1 MSKEKENKYNT
12 SANPPSGGEGAK
24 DSTSKA
30 PPLANGGKGSSA
42 TVTGKAFDWQL
53 LKRIMHYVKPYT
65 SVFVIAAFLT
75 IFLAVIALFQPI
87 LIQRTLDKYI
97 LANDYHG
104 LVFMVELMIGQL
116 VVQTI
121 AQYYQTYLTNSL
133 GQSVIRD
140 LRKDVFNHITSLRLK
155 YFDRTPIGM
164 LITRTVSDLETIA
177 DIFSE
182 GLISIMGDML
192 LVFAVIGYMLWQD
205 WKLALITLIPMPFLF
220 ASTYVFK
227 EAIKS
232 SFQEVRTQVAQ
243 LNTFLAEHISGI
255 SVIQYF
261 SREEQEMRK
270 FKAVNLKYR
279 DANIRSNWY
288 YSIFFPVVEILFAVC
303 MALLVWYGCKRIL
316 NDQQIH
322 AISASEGG
330 ITPGLITSFIVL
342 LNMLFRP
349 IRQLADKFNTLQ
361 MGMVGADRI
370 FKVLDTDEV
379 ATDDGKLAPSVLE
392 GDIEFKDVWFAY
404 NDENWVLK
412 NINFHIKPGETLA
425 LVGATGAGKSST
437 INILNRFYDIGKGS
451 VTVDGYDIRE
461 YKVDYLRS
469 KIATVIQDVFLFTD
483 TIGNNISLN
492 NTQITREEIIKAA
505 KDVGAHE
512 FIERLPGGYDYN
524 VMERGATLSAG
535 QAQLISFIRALVY
548 NPAILVL
555 DEATSS
561 VDTETELLIQTAINK
576 LMQGRT
582 AIVIA
587 HRLSTIQNADKIIVL
602 DHGEIMES
610 GTHQELLRIENGYY
624 RKLYDLQ
631 FNSAGIAKP
640 I

>member
-1 MSKEKENKYNT
+1 MSE
-12 SANPPSGGEGAK
+12 
-24 DSTSKA
+24 
-30 PPLANGGKGSSA
+30 
-42 TVTGKAFDWQL
+42 VTGKALDWKL
-53 LKRIMHYVKPYT
+53 LKRVMHYVKPYNST
-65 SVFVIAAFLT
+65 FVISAFLT
-75 IFLAVIALFQPI
+75 IFLAGGALLQPI
-87 LIQRTLDKYI
+87 LIQHTLDNDI
-97 LANDYHG
+97 LNDNYDG
-104 LVFMVELMIGQL
+104 LVLMVILMITQL
-116 VVQTI
+116 VVLTV
-121 AQYYQTYLTNSL
+121 AQYYQTYLTNAL

-140 LRKDVFNHITSLRLK
+140 LRIDIFNHITSLRLK

-192 LVFAVIGYMLWQD
+192 LVIAVIGFMLYED

-232 SFQEVRTQVAQ
+232 SFQDVRTQVAR

-255 SVIQYF
+255 GIIQLF
-261 SREEQEMRK
+261 AREDQEMRK
-270 FKAVNLKYR
+270 FKEVNLKYR

-288 YSIFFPVVEILFAVC
+288 YSIFFPVVEVLFAVC
-303 MALLVWYGCKRIL
+303 MGLLVWYGCKRML
-316 NDQQIH
+316 SDSQLA
-322 AISASEGG
+322 AISARPGG
-330 ITPGLITSFIVL
+330 ITPGVITGFIVL

-379 ATDDGKLAPSVLE
+379 AIDTGQINTGRLQ
-392 GDIEFKDVWFAY
+392 GDIEFSKVWFAY

-412 NINFHIKPGETLA
+412 DINFHIKPGETLA

-437 INILNRFYDIGKGS
+437 INILNRFYEIGAGS
-451 VTVDGYDIRE
+451 VKVDGNDIR
-461 YKVDYLRS
+461 DYQVEFLRS
-469 KIATVIQDVFLFTD
+469 QIATVIQDVFLFTD
-483 TIGNNISLN
+483 TIANNISLN
-492 NTQITREEIIKAA
+492 NQSITREQIVAAA

-524 VMERGATLSAG
+524 VMERGSTLSAG
-535 QAQLISFIRALVY
+535 QSQLISFIRALVY

-561 VDTETELLIQTAINK
+561 VDTETEMLIQNAINK

-587 HRLSTIQNADKIIVL
+587 HRLSTIQNADRIIVL

-610 GTHQELLRIENGYY
+610 GTHQELLKIENGHY

-631 FNSAGIAKP
+631 FNSAGIAR
-640 I
+640 

>member
-1 MSKEKENKYNT
+1 MSTEKGNKETAQKT
-12 SANPPSGGEGAK
+12 
-24 DSTSKA
+24 A
-30 PPLANGGKGSSA
+30 PSA
-42 TVTGKAFDWQL
+42 TGNTGKPVVTGKAFDWQL
-53 LKRIMHYVKPYT
+53 LKRVMRYVKPYMG
-65 SVFVIAAFLT
+65 VFVLSGFLT
-75 IFLAVIALFQPI
+75 VFLAVVALIQPI

-97 LANDYHG
+97 LANNYHG
-104 LVFMVELMIGQL
+104 LVFMVELMVGQL
-116 VVQTI
+116 VIQTL

-140 LRKDVFNHITSLRLK
+140 LRIDVFNHIISLRLK

-192 LVFAVIGYMLWQD
+192 LVIAVIGYMLAED

-255 SVIQYF
+255 SIIQYF
-261 SREEQEMRK
+261 AREEQEMRK
-270 FKAVNLKYR
+270 FRAVNQKYR

-288 YSIFFPVVEILFAVC
+288 YSIFFPVVEILFAIC

-316 NDQQIH
+316 TDQQLNML
-322 AISASEGG
+322 SADAKGVTIG
-330 ITPGLITSFIVL
+330 KITAFIAL

-379 ATDDGKLAPSVLE
+379 AADNGKLAPPVLQ
-392 GDIEFKDVWFAY
+392 GDIQFKDVWFAY

-437 INILNRFYDIGKGS
+437 INILNRFYEIGKGR
-451 VTVDGYDIRE
+451 VTVDGLDIRD

-492 NTQITREEIIKAA
+492 NRQITREEIIAAA

-561 VDTETELLIQTAINK
+561 VDTETELLIQNAINK

-631 FNSAGIAKP
+631 FNSAGIAKSV
-640 I
+640 

>member
-1 MSKEKENKYNT
+1 MSE
-12 SANPPSGGEGAK
+12 
-24 DSTSKA
+24 
-30 PPLANGGKGSSA
+30 
-42 TVTGKAFDWQL
+42 VTGKALDWKL
-53 LKRIMHYVKPYT
+53 LMRVMHYVKPYKVT
-65 SVFVIAAFLT
+65 FIIAAILT
-75 IFLAVIALFQPI
+75 IFLAASAVVQPI
-87 LIQRTLDKYI
+87 LMQQTLDDYI
-97 LANDYHG
+97 LKDNYGG
-104 LVFMVELMIGQL
+104 LVFMVELMIGML
-116 VVQTI
+116 SIQTV
-121 AQYYQTYLTNSL
+121 AQYYQIYLSNSL

-140 LRKDVFNHITSLRLK
+140 LRIDIFNHITSLRLK
-155 YFDRTPIGM
+155 YFDRTPIGV

-192 LVFAVIGYMLWQD
+192 LVIVVIAFMLVKD
-205 WKLALITLIPMPFLF
+205 WKLALITLMPMPFLF
-220 ASTYVFK
+220 LSTYVFK

-232 SFQEVRTQVAQ
+232 SFQEVRTQVAH
-243 LNTFLAEHISGI
+243 LNTFLAEHISGVSI
-255 SVIQYF
+255 IQLF
-261 SREEQEMRK
+261 AREDQEMRK
-270 FKAVNLKYR
+270 FKAVNKKHR

-288 YSIFFPVVEILFAVC
+288 YSIFYPVVEILSAC
-303 MALLVWYGCKRIL
+303 CLACLVWYGCKRIL
-316 NDQQIH
+316 TDQQLGG
-322 AISASEGG
+322 ISAKGTIS
-330 ITPGLITSFIVL
+330 PGVILEFIL
-342 LNMLFRP
+342 CLNILFRP

-379 ATDDGKLAPSVLE
+379 AINTGKSKPEKLSGE
-392 GDIEFKDVWFAY
+392 IEFKNVWFAY

-412 NINFHIKPGETLA
+412 DISFHVKPGKTLA

-437 INILNRFYDIGKGS
+437 INILNRFYEISKGS
-451 VTVDGYDIRE
+451 VMIDGEDIR
-461 YKVDYLRS
+461 DYDVNFLRS
-469 KIATVIQDVFLFTD
+469 RIATVIQDVFLFTD
-483 TIGNNISLN
+483 TIANNIGLN
-492 NTQITREEIIKAA
+492 NDSITREQIIAAA

-561 VDTETELLIQTAINK
+561 VDTETEILIQNAISK

-602 DHGEIMES
+602 DHGEIKET
-610 GTHQELLRIENGYY
+610 GTHQQLLRIENGYY

-631 FNSAGIAKP
+631 FNSAGISRG
-640 I
+640 

>member
-1 MSKEKENKYNT
+1 VNKNKQDNEKKAGD
-12 SANPPSGGEGAK
+12 SANQKAPPSGG
-24 DSTSKA
+24 
-30 PPLANGGKGSSA
+30 GGGS
-42 TVTGKAFDWQL
+42 VTGKALDWKL
-53 LKRIMHYVKPYT
+53 LKRVMRYVKPYNT
-65 SVFVIAAFLT
+65 TFVIAAFLT
-75 IFLAVIALFQPI
+75 VFLAVGALLQPI
-87 LIQRTLDKYI
+87 LIQRTLDVNI
-97 LANDYHG
+97 LNDDYDG
-104 LVFMVELMIGQL
+104 LVFMVGLMVAQL
-116 VVQTI
+116 VIQTV
-121 AQYYQTYLTNSL
+121 AQYYQTYLTNTL

-140 LRKDVFNHITSLRLK
+140 LRIDIFNHITSLRLK

-192 LVFAVIGYMLWQD
+192 LVFAVIGLMLFQD

-255 SVIQYF
+255 SVIQLF
-261 SREEQEMRK
+261 AREDQEMRK
-270 FKAVNLKYR
+270 FKAVNVKYR

-288 YSIFFPVVEILFAVC
+288 YSIFFPVVEILFAIC
-303 MALLVWYGCKRIL
+303 IGLLVWYGCKRML
-316 NDQQIH
+316 TDGQL
-322 AISASEGG
+322 ASLSASKKG
-330 ITPGLITSFIVL
+330 ITPGLITGFIVL

-379 ATDDGKLAPSVLE
+379 AIDNGTLKTGRLQGE
-392 GDIEFKDVWFAY
+392 IEFDKVWFAY

-412 NINFHIKPGETLA
+412 NISFHVKPGETLA

-437 INILNRFYDIGKGS
+437 INILNRFYEIGKGS
-451 VTVDGYDIRE
+451 AKVDGHDIR
-461 YKVDYLRS
+461 DYEVEFLRS
-469 KIATVIQDVFLFTD
+469 QIATVIQDVFLFTD
-483 TIGNNISLN
+483 TIANNISLN
-492 NTQITREEIIKAA
+492 NQSITREQIIAAA

-524 VMERGATLSAG
+524 VMERGSTLSAG
-535 QAQLISFIRALVY
+535 QSQLISFIRALVY

-561 VDTETELLIQTAINK
+561 VDTETEILIQNAINK

-587 HRLSTIQNADKIIVL
+587 HRLSTIQNADRIIVL
-602 DHGEIMES
+602 DHGEIMEM
-610 GTHQELLRIENGYY
+610 GTHQELLKIEHGHY

-631 FNSAGIAKP
+631 FNSAGIAR
-640 I
+640 

>member
-1 MSKEKENKYNT
+1 
-12 SANPPSGGEGAK
+12 
-24 DSTSKA
+24 
-30 PPLANGGKGSSA
+30 
-42 TVTGKAFDWQL
+42 
-53 LKRIMHYVKPYT
+53 MHYVKPYNT
-65 SVFVIAAFLT
+65 TFVVAAFLT
-75 IFLAVIALFQPI
+75 VFLAVSALLQPI
-87 LIQRTLDKYI
+87 LIQRTLDVNI
-97 LANDYHG
+97 LNDDYNG
-104 LVFMVELMIGQL
+104 LVFMVGLMIVQL
-116 VVQTI
+116 IVQTV

-140 LRKDVFNHITSLRLK
+140 LRIDIFNHITSLRLK

-192 LVFAVIGYMLWQD
+192 LVLAVIGLMLYQD

-255 SVIQYF
+255 SVIQLF
-261 SREEQEMRK
+261 AREDQEMRK
-270 FKAVNLKYR
+270 FKAVNVKYR

-303 MALLVWYGCKRIL
+303 IGLLVWYGCKRML
-316 NDQQIH
+316 SDGQI
-322 AISASEGG
+322 AALSASKKG
-330 ITPGLITSFIVL
+330 ITPGLITAFIVL

-370 FKVLDTDEV
+370 FKVLDTNEV
-379 ATDDGKLAPSVLE
+379 AIDSGTRKIGRLQGE
-392 GDIEFKDVWFAY
+392 IEFDKVWFAY

-412 NINFHIKPGETLA
+412 NISFHVKPGETLA

-437 INILNRFYDIGKGS
+437 INILNRFYEIGQGS
-451 VTVDGYDIRE
+451 AKVDGYDIRE
-461 YKVDYLRS
+461 YEVEFLRS
-469 KIATVIQDVFLFTD
+469 QIATVIQDVFLFTD
-483 TIGNNISLN
+483 TIANNISLN
-492 NTQITREEIIKAA
+492 NTTITREQIIAAA

-524 VMERGATLSAG
+524 VMERGSTLSAG

-561 VDTETELLIQTAINK
+561 VDTETEILIQNAINK

-587 HRLSTIQNADKIIVL
+587 HRLSTIQNADRIIVL
-602 DHGEIMES
+602 DHGEIMEM
-610 GTHQELLRIENGYY
+610 GTHQELLKIEHGHY

-631 FNSAGIAKP
+631 FNSAGISR
-640 I
+640 

>member
-1 MSKEKENKYNT
+1 MAE
-12 SANPPSGGEGAK
+12 
-24 DSTSKA
+24 
-30 PPLANGGKGSSA
+30 
-42 TVTGKAFDWQL
+42 VTGKALDWKL
-53 LKRIMHYVKPYT
+53 LRRVMHYVKPYNVT
-65 SVFVIAAFLT
+65 FVIAAFLT
-75 IFLAVIALFQPI
+75 IFLAANALVQPI
-87 LIQRTLDKYI
+87 LIQKTLDDYI
-97 LANDYHG
+97 LKDNYNG

-116 VVQTI
+116 LIQTV

-140 LRKDVFNHITSLRLK
+140 LRIHIFNHITSLRLK

-182 GLISIMGDML
+182 GLISIMGDLL
-192 LVFAVIGYMLWQD
+192 LVIAVIGYMIFID
-205 WKLALITLIPMPFLF
+205 WKLALITLIPMPFLLM
-220 ASTYVFK
+220 STYVFK

-232 SFQEVRTQVAQ
+232 SFQEVRTQVAH

-255 SVIQYF
+255 SIIQF
-261 SREEQEMRK
+261 FAREDQEMRK
-270 FKAVNLKYR
+270 FKAVNTKYR

-288 YSIFFPVVEILFAVC
+288 YSIFFPVVEILFAIC
-303 MALLVWYGCKRIL
+303 IGLLVWYGCKRIL
-316 NDQQIH
+316 SDKELLS
-322 AISASEGG
+322 ISANPHGV
-330 ITPGLITSFIVL
+330 TPGVITGFIVL

-379 ATDDGKLAPSVLE
+379 AINTGKLKPAVLHGE
-392 GDIEFKDVWFAY
+392 IEFNDVWFAY
-404 NDENWVLK
+404 NDDNWVLK
-412 NINFHIKPGETLA
+412 DINLHLEPGKTLA

-437 INILNRFYDIGKGS
+437 INILNRFYEIGKGE
-451 VTVDGYDIRE
+451 VKVDGVDIRE
-461 YKVDYLRS
+461 YDVDYLRS
-469 KIATVIQDVFLFTD
+469 HIATVIQDVFLFTD
-483 TIGNNISLN
+483 TIANNISLN
-492 NTQITREEIIKAA
+492 NPKITREQIIAAA

-524 VMERGATLSAG
+524 VMERGSTLSAG
-535 QAQLISFIRALVY
+535 QSQLISFIRALVY
-548 NPAILVL
+548 NPTILVL

-561 VDTETELLIQTAINK
+561 VDTETEILIQNAISK

-602 DHGEIMES
+602 DHGEIKES
-610 GTHQELLRIENGYY
+610 GTHQELLRIDDGYY

-631 FNSAGIAKP
+631 FNSAGIVKE
-640 I
+640 